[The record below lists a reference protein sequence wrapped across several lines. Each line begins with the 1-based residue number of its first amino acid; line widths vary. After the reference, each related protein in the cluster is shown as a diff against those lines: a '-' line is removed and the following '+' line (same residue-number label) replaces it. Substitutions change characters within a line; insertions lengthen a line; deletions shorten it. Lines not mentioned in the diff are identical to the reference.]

1 MTLRVG
7 EKIEIYISLNK
18 NGNKVDMIIVSENG
32 AASVRSTT
40 ELINKLM
47 KDFNISFEKI
57 VNDVIPFVDKKLKEL
72 RGDYLWKL
80 KK

>member
-18 NGNKVDMIIVSENG
+18 DGNKVDMIIVSENG

>member
-1 MTLRVG
+1 LTLRVG

>member
-1 MTLRVG
+1 LTLRVG

-18 NGNKVDMIIVSENG
+18 DGNKVDMIIVSENG